1 MEIKKL
7 LVTTDLSK
15 LSTAVF
21 DLAAYEA
28 KMKGAT
34 VNFVH
39 VLGPPTQQYP
49 SEMEIGFEGVLS
61 EYREQEKEA
70 IQKKM
75 EEFAKERFHGIE
87 VKVSVLNFQ
96 GTEAELIAKH
106 AKSNKCDAIMIASGG
121 RGALGQVFI
130 GSTVLRLL
138 QYAECP
144 VIVIPVHDTED

>member
-28 KMKGAT
+28 KMKGAKI
-34 VNFVH
+34 NLVH
-39 VLGPPTQQYP
+39 VLGPPTQYYP

-75 EEFAKERFHGIE
+75 EEFAKEKFHGIDVE
-87 VKVSVLNFQ
+87 ISILNYQ
-96 GTEAELIAKH
+96 SSEAELIAKH
-106 AKSNKCDAIMIASGG
+106 AESHKCDAIMIASSG

-138 QYAECP
+138 QYANCP
-144 VIVIPVHDTED
+144 VIVVPVHES